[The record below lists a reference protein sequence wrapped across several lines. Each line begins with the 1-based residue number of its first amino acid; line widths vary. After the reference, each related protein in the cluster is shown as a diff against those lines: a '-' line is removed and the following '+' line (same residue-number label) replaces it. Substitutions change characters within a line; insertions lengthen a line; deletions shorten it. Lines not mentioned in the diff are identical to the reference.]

1 MNLLRRKPNEASSA
15 PTNMLT
21 RMRDEMDRVFDR
33 WLDRPL
39 DLDWPANGE
48 SWMPALDVI
57 DGDAEVTIKAE
68 VPGMAAKDVNVS
80 ISGNVLT
87 LSGEKDDSKEKK
99 GENFYVS
106 ERRFGSFRRT
116 VELPEGVDAD
126 KVTAEQ
132 TNGVLTVR
140 IPKPKTAKPKIVPVQ
155 TTAKA

>member
-1 MNLLRRKPNEASSA
+1 MNLLRRKPNEASLA

-21 RMRDEMDRVFDR
+21 RMRGEMDRV
-33 WLDRPL
+33 LDRPL
-39 DLDWPANGE
+39 DLSWPTNGE

-57 DGDAEVTIKAE
+57 DSETEITIKAE

-87 LSGEKDDSKEKK
+87 LSGEKEESKEEK

-106 ERRFGSFRRT
+106 ERRFGSFRRA

-126 KVTAEQ
+126 KITAEQ

-140 IPKPKTAKPKIVPVQ
+140 IPRSKAAKPKSIPIR
-155 TTAKA
+155 TMAPT